1 MEIEKD
7 LESVDPKS
15 LVYFLKQVENNN
27 DQEAKDMAIMGMESG
42 SFD

>member
-1 MEIEKD
+1 MKD
-7 LESVDPKS
+7 LEAVDPKS
-15 LVYFLKQVENNN
+15 LVFFVKMVEDNN